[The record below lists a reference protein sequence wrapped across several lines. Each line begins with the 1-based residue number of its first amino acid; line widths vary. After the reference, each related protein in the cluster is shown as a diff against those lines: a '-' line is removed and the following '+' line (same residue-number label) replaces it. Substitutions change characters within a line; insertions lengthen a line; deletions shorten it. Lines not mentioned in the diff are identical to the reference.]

1 MTILL
6 AALAVCVLIHVA
18 CALPASRARFP
29 RTCGALAAAML
40 TAYSLLAGLLVL
52 EFYFAKVYDQS
63 DGFNLTRA
71 GRVWFERHW
80 KPVNALEYRD
90 IEVAPPAPG
99 QKSVVF
105 LGDSFTA
112 GHGVKD
118 AGARFSDV
126 AARALGPG
134 WRGYNVAKIGW
145 DTRDED
151 KALRAFPV
159 KPSVVLLAYYLNDI
173 FSAASE
179 AKYPLDFAVKLP
191 TGLTKQLL
199 ARSALADYLYWRF
212 SRGGNLAGGA
222 GTFWDAL
229 KGAYADARV
238 WGIHA
243 QEMADLALYCREN
256 SIELLVVVFPMLQAP
271 AESAPLT
278 AKVAAHFES
287 LGVAALDL
295 APAFL
300 GRKPADL
307 VVNSLDAHPSEATH
321 KEVGELVA
329 ARLKQL
335 EAGLPR

>member
-6 AALAVCVLIHVA
+6 AALAVCVLIHVLTV
-18 CALPASRARFP
+18 LPASRARFP
-29 RTCGALAAAML
+29 KTCGALGAAML

-52 EFYFAKVYDQS
+52 EIYFAKVYDQS

-80 KPVNALEYRD
+80 KPVNGLEYRD
-90 IEVAPPAPG
+90 AEVTPPAPG
-99 QKSVVF
+99 QKSVIF

-118 AGARFSDV
+118 ASARFSDV

-134 WRGYNVAKIGW
+134 WRVYNVAKIGW
-145 DTRDED
+145 DTLDED

-159 KPSVVLLAYYLNDI
+159 KPNAVVLAYYLNDI
-173 FSAASE
+173 FHAAHE

-191 TGLTKQLL
+191 TGLTKKLL
-199 ARSALADYLYWRF
+199 DRSALADYVYWRL

-222 GTFWDAL
+222 GGFWEAL

-238 WGIHA
+238 WGLHS
-243 QEMADLALYCREN
+243 QELADLALYCREN
-256 SIELLVVVFPMLQAP
+256 SIELLAVIFPMLQAP

-278 AKVAAHFES
+278 AKVASHLES
-287 LGVAALDL
+287 LGVPALDL

-307 VVNSLDAHPSEATH
+307 VVNSLDAHPNEATH
-321 KEVGELVA
+321 REVGELIA
-329 ARLKQL
+329 ARLTDG
-335 EAGLPR
+335 AAR